1 MGLAALENF
10 HFLHPWWLA
19 ALPLLWGLA
28 AWRLL
33 RQQRDGGWAR
43 VIDPDLLPVLRLPGR
58 GGGGGSP
65 WWLLVAAWTTAVVAL
80 AGMTW
85 ERDQSVGYHAPS
97 DWILVMD
104 LSPSMAATDV
114 PPDRATRARYVISD
128 FLNAA
133 QDTRVA
139 LVVFAGEAHTV
150 APLTTDVETVRALL
164 PPLAPN
170 IMPEPG
176 DELAPALDE
185 AARLIHTAAG
195 SGAQVVLLTD
205 GIVDPA
211 RALQSAQRL
220 RAQGATLNVI
230 GIGTRSGAPVPL
242 KDGGFQQGPQGGSL
256 LSKLPDDQLQ
266 RIAAAGGGRYFP
278 AGESNELIDELK
290 QERSFRAREED
301 AQTASQH
308 VQSWRND
315 GIWLLPV
322 LLVSVALIARRGW
335 L

>member
-1 MGLAALENF
+1 MENF
-10 HFLHPWWLA
+10 HFLHPAWLA
-19 ALPLLWGLA
+19 ALPVFWAFA
-28 AWRLL
+28 AWRIL
-33 RQQRDGGWAR
+33 RQRRDGGWAR
-43 VIDPDLLPVLRLPGR
+43 VIDPDLLPALRLSGA
-58 GGGGGSP
+58 GGGGSP
-65 WWLLVAAWTTAVVAL
+65 WGLLVAAWTMAVLAL
-80 AGMTW
+80 AGMSW

-170 IMPEPG
+170 IMPESG

-195 SGAQVVLLTD
+195 SGAQVVILTD

-211 RALQSAQRL
+211 RAMEAAQRL
-220 RAQGATLNVI
+220 RSQGAMVNVV
-230 GIGTRSGAPVPL
+230 GIGTQSGAPVPL
-242 KDGGFQQGPQGGSL
+242 KDGGFQQDPQGQSV
-256 LSKLPDDQLQ
+256 LSKLPVDQLR
-266 RIAAAGGGRYFP
+266 RIAAAGGGRYV
-278 AGESNELIDELK
+278 AESEANVLIDELK
-290 QERSFRAREED
+290 QERSYRTREENIESST
-301 AQTASQH
+301 AQR

-315 GIWLLPV
+315 GIWLLPI
-322 LLVSVALIARRGW
+322 LLLSVALIARRGW

>member
-1 MGLAALENF
+1 MENF
-10 HFLHPWWLA
+10 HFLHPGWLA

-28 AWRLL
+28 AWRIL

-43 VIDPDLLPVLRLPGR
+43 VIDPELLTALRLPGGR
-58 GGGGGSP
+58 GGSP
-65 WWLLVAAWTTAVVAL
+65 WWWLLAAWTLAVLAL

-85 ERDQSVGYHAPS
+85 ERDQRIGYHAPT

-128 FLNAA
+128 FLKAA

-170 IMPEPG
+170 IMPEAG

-185 AARLIHTAAG
+185 ASRLIHTAA
-195 SGAQVVLLTD
+195 SVQPRVVILTD

-211 RALQSAQRL
+211 RALESAQRL
-220 RAQGATLNVI
+220 RAQGATIDVV
-230 GIGTRSGAPVPL
+230 GIGSESGAPIPL
-242 KDGGFQQGPQGGSL
+242 TEGGFQQSSQGGSL
-256 LSKLPDDQLQ
+256 LSKLPVDQLE
-266 RIAAAGGGRYFP
+266 RIAAAGGGRYVS
-278 AGESNELIDELK
+278 ASESNQLIDTLK
-290 QERSFRAREED
+290 QERSYRAREENTEST
-301 AQTASQH
+301 AQR

-315 GIWLLPV
+315 GIWLLPI
-322 LLVSVALIARRGW
+322 LLLPVTLLARRGW

>member
-1 MGLAALENF
+1 MENF

-19 ALPLLWGLA
+19 ALPVFWAFA
-28 AWRLL
+28 AWRIL
-33 RQQRDGGWAR
+33 RQRREGGWAG
-43 VIDPDLLPVLRLPGR
+43 VIDPDLLPALRLP

-65 WWLLVAAWTTAVVAL
+65 WWLLVAAWTMAVLAL

-85 ERDQSVGYHAPS
+85 ELDRSVGHHAPGA
-97 DWILVMD
+97 WILVLD

-114 PPDRATRARYVISD
+114 PPDRATRARYLISD

-139 LVVFAGEAHTV
+139 LVVFAGEAHIV

-185 AARLIHTAAG
+185 AGRLIQTGAG
-195 SGAQVVLLTD
+195 AGVQVVILTD

-211 RALQSAQRL
+211 HALESAQRL
-220 RAQGATLNVI
+220 RSLGATVNVI
-230 GIGTRSGAPVPL
+230 GIGTQSGAPVPM
-242 KDGGFQQGPQGGSL
+242 KGGGFQQGPQGESV
-256 LSKLPDDQLQ
+256 LSKLPGDQSQ
-266 RIAAAGGGRYFP
+266 RIAAAGGGRYFS
-278 AGESNELIDELK
+278 AGDSRELIDDLK
-290 QERSFRAREED
+290 QERFYRAREENLESS
-301 AQTASQH
+301 APR
-308 VQSWRND
+308 VKSWRND
-315 GIWLLPV
+315 GIWLLPM
-322 LLVSVALIARRGW
+322 LLLSVALIARRGW

>member
-1 MGLAALENF
+1 MENF
-10 HFLHPWWLA
+10 HFLHPAWLA
-19 ALPLLWGLA
+19 ALPVFWAFA
-28 AWRLL
+28 AWRIL
-33 RQQRDGGWAR
+33 RQRRDGGWAR
-43 VIDPDLLPVLRLPGR
+43 VIDPDLLPALRLSGA
-58 GGGGGSP
+58 GGGGSP
-65 WWLLVAAWTTAVVAL
+65 WGLLVAAWTMAVLAL
-80 AGMTW
+80 AGMSW

-170 IMPEPG
+170 IMPESG

-195 SGAQVVLLTD
+195 SRAQVVILTD

-211 RALQSAQRL
+211 RAMEAAQRL
-220 RAQGATLNVI
+220 RSQGATVNVV
-230 GIGTRSGAPVPL
+230 GIGTQTGAPVPL
-242 KDGGFQQGPQGGSL
+242 KDGFQQDPQGQSL
-256 LSKLPDDQLQ
+256 LSKLPIDQLR
-266 RIAAAGGGRYFP
+266 RIAAAGGGRYV
-278 AGESNELIDELK
+278 AESEANVLIDEFK
-290 QERSFRAREED
+290 QERSYRAREENIESST
-301 AQTASQH
+301 AQR

-315 GIWLLPV
+315 GIWLLPI
-322 LLVSVALIARRGW
+322 LLLSVALISRRGW